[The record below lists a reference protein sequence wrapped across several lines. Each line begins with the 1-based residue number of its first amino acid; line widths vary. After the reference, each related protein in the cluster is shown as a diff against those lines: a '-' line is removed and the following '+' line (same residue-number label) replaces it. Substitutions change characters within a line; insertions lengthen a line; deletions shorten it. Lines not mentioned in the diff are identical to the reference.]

1 MNRLRRKEHAF
12 LLNFLSFLDRKVWID
27 LRNLTEEEKEE
38 ENEKKN
44 KIDRFKERKWFKR
57 FFSLIWQVPRDLPD

>member
-1 MNRLRRKEHAF
+1 MGRPLATTADDREEERKAAA
-12 LLNFLSFLDRKVWID
+12 
-27 LRNLTEEEKEE
+27 RNLTEEEKEE